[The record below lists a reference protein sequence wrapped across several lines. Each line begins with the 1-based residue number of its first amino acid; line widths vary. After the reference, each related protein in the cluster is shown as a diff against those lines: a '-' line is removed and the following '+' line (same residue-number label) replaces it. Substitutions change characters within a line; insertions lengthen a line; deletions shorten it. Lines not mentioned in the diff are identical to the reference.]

1 MLKINVSEY
10 NSAASTEENTEP
22 CGIYADKDCVILS
35 IVANKGNAAVR
46 KGAAVRRGQLLING
60 DITPEG
66 SSERVLVHSR
76 GTITGQVAYRF
87 SVEIGKTAPKLCQS
101 GTSCEYELTDTES
114 TADAG
119 NMLNGK
125 AVVDEP
131 TVTEFTEI
139 ESMDEII
146 KLFGVFDENLKII
159 EAETGTNIAADS
171 EKINISGKQ
180 SAVDIARNVVEKLLS
195 LIKRGESIDRGRIR
209 YAIDLAREGNS
220 ELILELADD
229 VIAFTSK
236 GKQIKCKTLGQKRY
250 INALKHNTVVFG
262 VGPAGTGKT
271 YLAVAMAVLAYK
283 NKEVSRIILT
293 RPAVEAGEKLGFLPG
308 DLQNKVDPYLRPLY
322 DALYDFLGSE
332 NFRIL
337 SERGVIE
344 VAPLAYMRGRTLN
357 DAYIILDEAQN
368 CTVEQMKMF
377 LTRFGEGSRV
387 VVTGDITQID
397 LPREKTSGLIHALRV
412 LNEVEGLSIV
422 YLTARDVVRHEMVQR
437 IVRAYE
443 KSGGT
448 CRRTCGGARCCRP

>member
-1 MLKINVSEY
+1 MPTEKKYEIN
-10 NSAASTEENTEP
+10 
-22 CGIYADKDCVILS
+22 
-35 IVANKGNAAVR
+35 
-46 KGAAVRRGQLLING
+46 
-60 DITPEG
+60 
-66 SSERVLVHSR
+66 
-76 GTITGQVAYRF
+76 
-87 SVEIGKTAPKLCQS
+87 
-101 GTSCEYELTDTES
+101 ELTDTES

-195 LIKRGESIDRGRIR
+195 LIKRGENIDRGRIR

-236 GKQIKCKTLGQKRY
+236 GPSQIKCKTLGQKRY

-397 LPREKTSGLIHALRV
+397 LPREKTS
-412 LNEVEGLSIV
+412 
-422 YLTARDVVRHEMVQR
+422 
-437 IVRAYE
+437 
-443 KSGGT
+443 
-448 CRRTCGGARCCRP
+448 RTYSCASRFE

>member
-1 MLKINVSEY
+1 M
-10 NSAASTEENTEP
+10 STEKRYE
-22 CGIYADKDCVILS
+22 
-35 IVANKGNAAVR
+35 
-46 KGAAVRRGQLLING
+46 IN
-60 DITPEG
+60 
-66 SSERVLVHSR
+66 
-76 GTITGQVAYRF
+76 
-87 SVEIGKTAPKLCQS
+87 
-101 GTSCEYELTDTES
+101 ELTDTES

-139 ESMDEII
+139 ESLDEII

-195 LIKRGESIDRGRIR
+195 LIKRGENIDRGRIR

-293 RPAVEAGEKLGFLPG
+293 RPAVEAGRSS
-308 DLQNKVDPYLRPLY
+308 D
-322 DALYDFLGSE
+322 S
-332 NFRIL
+332 
-337 SERGVIE
+337 
-344 VAPLAYMRGRTLN
+344 
-357 DAYIILDEAQN
+357 
-368 CTVEQMKMF
+368 
-377 LTRFGEGSRV
+377 
-387 VVTGDITQID
+387 
-397 LPREKTSGLIHALRV
+397 
-412 LNEVEGLSIV
+412 
-422 YLTARDVVRHEMVQR
+422 
-437 IVRAYE
+437 
-443 KSGGT
+443 
-448 CRRTCGGARCCRP
+448 CRRSAKQS

>member
-1 MLKINVSEY
+1 MPTEKRYEIN
-10 NSAASTEENTEP
+10 
-22 CGIYADKDCVILS
+22 
-35 IVANKGNAAVR
+35 
-46 KGAAVRRGQLLING
+46 
-60 DITPEG
+60 
-66 SSERVLVHSR
+66 
-76 GTITGQVAYRF
+76 
-87 SVEIGKTAPKLCQS
+87 
-101 GTSCEYELTDTES
+101 ELTDTES

-283 NKEVSRIILT
+283 K
-293 RPAVEAGEKLGFLPG
+293 K
-308 DLQNKVDPYLRPLY
+308 
-322 DALYDFLGSE
+322 
-332 NFRIL
+332 
-337 SERGVIE
+337 
-344 VAPLAYMRGRTLN
+344 
-357 DAYIILDEAQN
+357 
-368 CTVEQMKMF
+368 
-377 LTRFGEGSRV
+377 
-387 VVTGDITQID
+387 
-397 LPREKTSGLIHALRV
+397 
-412 LNEVEGLSIV
+412 
-422 YLTARDVVRHEMVQR
+422 
-437 IVRAYE
+437 
-443 KSGGT
+443 
-448 CRRTCGGARCCRP
+448 

>member
-1 MLKINVSEY
+1 MPTEKRYEIN
-10 NSAASTEENTEP
+10 
-22 CGIYADKDCVILS
+22 
-35 IVANKGNAAVR
+35 
-46 KGAAVRRGQLLING
+46 
-60 DITPEG
+60 
-66 SSERVLVHSR
+66 
-76 GTITGQVAYRF
+76 
-87 SVEIGKTAPKLCQS
+87 
-101 GTSCEYELTDTES
+101 ELTDTES

-262 VGPAGTGKT
+262 VGPGGH
-271 YLAVAMAVLAYK
+271 
-283 NKEVSRIILT
+283 
-293 RPAVEAGEKLGFLPG
+293 G
-308 DLQNKVDPYLRPLY
+308 QNISCGCNGRACIQKQ
-322 DALYDFLGSE
+322 GSQP
-332 NFRIL
+332 NHPHKAC
-337 SERGVIE
+337 G
-344 VAPLAYMRGRTLN
+344 G
-357 DAYIILDEAQN
+357 
-368 CTVEQMKMF
+368 
-377 LTRFGEGSRV
+377 
-387 VVTGDITQID
+387 
-397 LPREKTSGLIHALRV
+397 
-412 LNEVEGLSIV
+412 
-422 YLTARDVVRHEMVQR
+422 
-437 IVRAYE
+437 
-443 KSGGT
+443 SGGE
-448 CRRTCGGARCCRP
+448 ARIPAGRSAKQS

>member
-1 MLKINVSEY
+1 MPTEKRYEIN
-10 NSAASTEENTEP
+10 
-22 CGIYADKDCVILS
+22 
-35 IVANKGNAAVR
+35 
-46 KGAAVRRGQLLING
+46 
-60 DITPEG
+60 
-66 SSERVLVHSR
+66 
-76 GTITGQVAYRF
+76 
-87 SVEIGKTAPKLCQS
+87 
-101 GTSCEYELTDTES
+101 ELTDTES

-271 YLAVAMAVLAYK
+271 YLAV
-283 NKEVSRIILT
+283 
-293 RPAVEAGEKLGFLPG
+293 G
-308 DLQNKVDPYLRPLY
+308 
-322 DALYDFLGSE
+322 
-332 NFRIL
+332 
-337 SERGVIE
+337 
-344 VAPLAYMRGRTLN
+344 
-357 DAYIILDEAQN
+357 
-368 CTVEQMKMF
+368 
-377 LTRFGEGSRV
+377 
-387 VVTGDITQID
+387 
-397 LPREKTSGLIHALRV
+397 
-412 LNEVEGLSIV
+412 
-422 YLTARDVVRHEMVQR
+422 
-437 IVRAYE
+437 
-443 KSGGT
+443 SGGE
-448 CRRTCGGARCCRP
+448 ARIPAGRSAKQS